1 MRQKLLEI
9 ALVLGTVAMATLGG
23 YELTAKSPRLL
34 GQPLPGWRE
43 TQQVE
48 HLVAWR
54 RPTHIFPV
62 DKLLHEGREAWLYY
76 GMMIGLVPATA
87 RRPGRIF
94 RPADLPV
101 SAAAVAVPRDP
112 APTSGKPRTSTPG

>member
-9 ALVLGTVAMATLGG
+9 TLVLGTVAVATLGG

-34 GQPLPGWRE
+34 GQPLPGWHE

-54 RPTHIFPV
+54 RPTHILPV

-76 GMMIGLVPATA
+76 GMMTGLAPDAA
-87 RRPGRIF
+87 RRQVRIL
-94 RPADLPV
+94 RPEALPV
-101 SAAAVAVPRDP
+101 SAAAVAVPPDP
-112 APTSGKPRTSTPG
+112 SPASGRPRTSTPG